1 MAYSKNGRSCQLSD
15 IAPLSI
21 SGTSLLFLDNRKDDE
36 LVHDYVM
43 WWCNI
48 NSQHSSG
55 WKPLTLLPFE
65 ETICILCTSQMNKS
79 RKQGLECF
87 QLPTASTTAQVQQPA
102 EHRVLLTPTM
112 SLEYTAKAFNETA
125 VSTGVI
131 CLNNHWNHTLVSAL
145 QNWCGNTIVP
155 S

>member
-1 MAYSKNGRSCQLSD
+1 MADSKNGCSCQFSD

-36 LVHDYVM
+36 SVHDYVM

-48 NSQHSSG
+48 NLQHSSG
-55 WKPLTLLPFE
+55 WKSLTLLPFE
-65 ETICILCTSQMNKS
+65 EAICHTVYFPNEQVQKARIRVFPSA
-79 RKQGLECF
+79 R
-87 QLPTASTTAQVQQPA
+87 TAQVQQPA

-125 VSTGVI
+125 VSTGAI
-131 CLNNHWNHTLVSAL
+131 WLNSHWNHTHVSAL
-145 QNWCGNTIVP
+145 QNWYGNTIV
-155 S
+155 SS